1 MKACGHDLKGLS
13 AVHDTGIR
21 DIHLPLICLIDYRGF
36 RVVAM
41 SLLPINGEKTIIY
54 GSPNA
59 GRTIFT
65 TDERF
70 NALVKKV
77 RLFILSKC
85 RFQPPL
91 HTLWCS
97 VRKHSI

>member
-21 DIHLPLICLIDYRGF
+21 DIHLPLICIIDYRGF

-41 SLLPINGEKTIIY
+41 SLLPINSEKTIIY

-59 GRTIFT
+59 GRTVFAS
-65 TDERF
+65 DERF
-70 NALVKKV
+70 NRLVKEV
-77 RLFILSKC
+77 CCGQASQL
-85 RFQPPL
+85 
-91 HTLWCS
+91 
-97 VRKHSI
+97 